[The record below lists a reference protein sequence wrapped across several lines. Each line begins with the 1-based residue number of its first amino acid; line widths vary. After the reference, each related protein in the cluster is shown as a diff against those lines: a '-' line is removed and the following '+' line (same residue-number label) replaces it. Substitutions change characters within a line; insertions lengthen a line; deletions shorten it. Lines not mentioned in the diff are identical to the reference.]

1 MASKILNFIGK
12 GQVTIPQEWR
22 GLLGIENTAFK
33 ATLEDNR
40 IVLEPID
47 VEETS
52 WDVSHITLNDLSKV
66 DQKIVTEGRKAYKAG
81 KKEKFL
87 SSSEFFSK

>member
-1 MASKILNFIGK
+1 M
-12 GQVTIPQEWR
+12 EH
-22 GLLGIENTAFK
+22 TAFK
-33 ATLEDNR
+33 ATLEAHR

-47 VEETS
+47 IEETS
-52 WDVSHITLNDLSKV
+52 WDVSHITLNDLSRV
-66 DQKIVTEGRKAYKAG
+66 DQKIVAEGRKAYKAG